1 MFRVAW
7 MQSALNEL
15 AEAWIQAD
23 ADQRA
28 AVTAAVDAIDRA
40 LELDPESQG
49 ESRAGAQRILFEPPL
64 GIVYEVAPRLAS
76 VRVVHVWTFRSRS

>member
-15 AEAWIQAD
+15 AEAWLQAD
-23 ADQRA
+23 AGQRA
-28 AVTAAVDAIDRA
+28 AVTAAVDAIDRV

-49 ESRAGAQRILFEPPL
+49 ESRTGAQRILFEPP
-64 GIVYEVAPRLAS
+64 
-76 VRVVHVWTFRSRS
+76 